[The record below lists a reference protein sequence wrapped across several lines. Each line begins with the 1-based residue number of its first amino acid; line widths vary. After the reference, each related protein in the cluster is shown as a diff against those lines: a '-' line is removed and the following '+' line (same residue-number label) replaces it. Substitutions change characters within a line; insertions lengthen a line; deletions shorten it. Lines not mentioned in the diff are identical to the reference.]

1 MAERYQILKKIK
13 MESVESSC
21 PVVLDSYAIL
31 HDTKEDKRIAQLKL
45 QNKGPAPVQSCT
57 VWLLSEDKDLIAD
70 HTFEGLNAQTD
81 EFFGSKEPIF
91 LPAGSEDATP
101 VINRINFSD
110 GTSWTLAAQKVPAS
124 TVSEPEELP
133 DDALPELDEDKVLTE
148 ETTPSESV
156 QQAVNE
162 STAVI
167 TSAPVAAA
175 VPAEAADQAYA
186 AVPVVAAPTVP
197 ATSAAPAAPAP
208 APRRKKLWPVFAAVG
223 VIIIGIAVYFLF
235 FWKSAAVKNTEDL
248 ISKIGTVTYDSKNA
262 LENAENAY
270 NALNGLDK
278 RKVSNSDVL
287 TKAREDYEIAVE
299 AYFKENLATYADDL
313 RIISSACGT
322 VWLADIYTMNTVG
335 AEYIN
340 TVRTAIHLFDKDQSY
355 SQYPSSSR
363 EYLWVAAIGA
373 SPDNIT
379 SSYSIK
385 SGKTQQIIS
394 DCYHYNQAWT
404 LVGLISNEEKKVN
417 TFISEFSDRY
427 PEETGKLR
435 EWMQLIADTGEYLQK
450 PTDSLSV
457 SMDNLSDFLDTMLE
471 MKEYFESK

>member
-45 QNKGPAPVQSCT
+45 QNKGALPVQDCT

-70 HTFEGLNAQTD
+70 HTFEGLNVQPD

-91 LPAGSEDATP
+91 LPAGSEDVTP

-110 GTSWTLAAQKVPAS
+110 GTSWTLAAQKAPETTAA
-124 TVSEPEELP
+124 EPEELS
-133 DDALPELDEDKVLTE
+133 DDALPDLDEDEVLTE

-162 STAVI
+162 SAAVI

-175 VPAEAADQAYA
+175 VPAATADQAAA
-186 AVPVVAAPTVP
+186 AVSVASAP
-197 ATSAAPAAPAP
+197 AAPAAPAP

-223 VIIIGIAVYFLF
+223 VIIIGIAVYFLL

-313 RIISSACGT
+313 RVISVACST
-322 VWLADIYTMNTVG
+322 IWLADIHTMDSIG
-335 AEYIN
+335 DKYIK
-340 TVRTAIHLFDKDQSY
+340 TVRDTIKLFNKDQAY
-355 SQYPSSSR
+355 SQYSSALT
-363 EYLWVAAIGA
+363 EYLWIAAIGA
-373 SPDNIT
+373 SPDNLT
-379 SSYSIK
+379 SGYSIK
-385 SGKTQQIIS
+385 SGKQQEVID
-394 DCYHYNQAWT
+394 DCVEYNLAWSI
-404 LVGLISNEEKKVN
+404 LELIPNEEKKVN

-435 EWMQLIADTGEYLQK
+435 EWMKYLVETEAYLQN

-457 SMDNLSDFLDTMLE
+457 SMDNLSDFFDFAVE
-471 MKEYFESK
+471 MKNYFESK